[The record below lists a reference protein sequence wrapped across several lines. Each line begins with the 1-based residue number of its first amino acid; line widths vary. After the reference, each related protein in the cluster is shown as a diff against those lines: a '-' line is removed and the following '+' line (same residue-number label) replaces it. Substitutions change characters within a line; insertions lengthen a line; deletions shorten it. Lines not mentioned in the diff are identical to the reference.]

1 MEETGERGMKTIAE
15 RISQRRKSLGMTQ
28 KELAEK
34 LNVSDKTLSRWETG
48 KQIPDALTLLEI
60 SNALGMAISEIYG
73 EGKGEEAD
81 VPAKEQEDVVCK
93 NIAKKQLKLVGT
105 GVLAAAIIV
114 GLVIGIVNWRLQS
127 EVAYTVE
134 DVPMY
139 KLTSYDYSLLEWI
152 KTCDEGT
159 EEIYLLSRLKA
170 DNEKGQ
176 DIVCYL
182 FYIPRGYG
190 DTEVSVRYRLGLRGK
205 ILELDFKNTT
215 EIRDDN
221 YCLCYVEVPYDQ
233 EEGIFPRTYLDGKF
247 VNHSDLGNA
256 MNVNWKEFFL
266 TTND

>member
-60 SNALGMAISEIYG
+60 SNALGMTISEIYG
-73 EGKGEEAD
+73 EGKSEESD
-81 VPAKEQEDVVCK
+81 VPAKEQGDVVCE
-93 NIAKKQLKLVGT
+93 NSAKKHWKLVGT
-105 GVLAAAIIV
+105 WILVAAIIV
-114 GLVIGIVNWRLQS
+114 GLVIGIMNWRLQS
-127 EVAYTVE
+127 EVAYMVE

-139 KLTSYDYSLLEWI
+139 RLTSYDYSLLEWI

-170 DNEKGQ
+170 DNENGQ

-182 FYIPRGYG
+182 FYIPRGY
-190 DTEVSVRYRLGLRGK
+190 V
-205 ILELDFKNTT
+205 
-215 EIRDDN
+215 
-221 YCLCYVEVPYDQ
+221 Q
-233 EEGIFPRTYLDGKF
+233 
-247 VNHSDLGNA
+247 
-256 MNVNWKEFFL
+256 
-266 TTND
+266 